1 MSGGACDQYGG
12 VREPRPTH
20 TGTPGVDHWFFIFQG
35 ISKPN
40 FQT

>member
-1 MSGGACDQYGG
+1 MSGGACDRPGDLRGPLAGG
-12 VREPRPTH
+12 V
-20 TGTPGVDHWFFIFQG
+20 GTPGVDHWFFMFQG